1 MMKRCSAIEY
11 PPIFRC
17 SCGGPRYI
25 TASGLCCFH
34 CGARIVVSGSLER
47 LRKSYPEK
55 VIHCQDVTKVK
66 F

>member
-1 MMKRCSAIEY
+1 MSRCRCIDD

-17 SCGGPRYI
+17 PCGGERFI
-25 TASGLCCFH
+25 TASGLCCFR
-34 CGARIVVSGSLER
+34 CGARIVVSGSLDR